1 MEKIKIITDSA
12 SDISVEQE
20 KNLNIG
26 MLPFKIAMG
35 DKSYVS
41 RIDIDN
47 EGFYR
52 LLEEF
57 DGIPA
62 TSQITPFEF
71 EELYNKYYED
81 GYTDIV
87 LILINSEG
95 SATYGNSVMA
105 RNQFYD
111 EHPELKDT
119 FRIHTFDGKSYNAGY
134 GWAVLGAAKMVQEGK
149 TMEEITPYIEEQLS
163 KKKIYFGMYSLKYA
177 AKSGRIPSAAA
188 FVGEAIG
195 LKPIMMLWDHE
206 IVTANKVRGE
216 KKLMT
221 AIVNMVAEDIE
232 DSAPYGVIYG
242 NDKSVADE
250 LAEKLTEKLGYPP
263 EQYYQIGAAVASNAG
278 PKVVG
283 AVFDS
288 KDRTKK

>member
-12 SDISVEQE
+12 SDISAEQE
-20 KNLNIG
+20 RKLEIE

-35 DKSYVS
+35 NETYVS
-41 RIDIDN
+41 RVDIDN
-47 EGFYR
+47 EEFYR
-52 LLEEF
+52 LMEEF
-57 DGIPA
+57 EGIPA

-71 EELYNKYYED
+71 EELYNKYYNA

-87 LILINSEG
+87 LILINSSG
-95 SATYGNSVMA
+95 SATYGNAVMA

-134 GWAVLGAAKMVQEGK
+134 GWIVLGAAEMVQEGK
-149 TMEEITPYIEEQLS
+149 AMEEIISYIEEQLS

-195 LKPIMMLWDHE
+195 LKPVMMIWDHE

-232 DSAPYGVIYG
+232 VNAPYGVIYG
-242 NDKSVADE
+242 NDKAVADE
-250 LAEKLTEKLGYPP
+250 LAEKLTEKLGYEP
-263 EQYYQIGAAVASNAG
+263 EQYFQIGAEVAANAG

-288 KDRTKK
+288 KNRA

>member
-12 SDISVEQE
+12 SDISAEQE
-20 KNLNIG
+20 RKLEIE

-35 DKSYVS
+35 NETYVS
-41 RIDIDN
+41 RVDIDN
-47 EGFYR
+47 EEFYR
-52 LLEEF
+52 LMEEF
-57 DGIPA
+57 EGIPA

-71 EELYNKYYED
+71 EELYNKYYNA

-87 LILINSEG
+87 LILINSSG
-95 SATYGNSVMA
+95 SATYGNAVMA

-134 GWAVLGAAKMVQEGK
+134 GWIVLGAAEMVQEGK
-149 TMEEITPYIEEQLS
+149 AMEEIISYIEEQLS

-195 LKPIMMLWDHE
+195 LKPVMMIWDHE

-232 DSAPYGVIYG
+232 VNAPYGVIYG
-242 NDKSVADE
+242 NDKAVADE
-250 LAEKLTEKLGYPP
+250 LAEKLTEKLGYEP
-263 EQYYQIGAAVASNAG
+263 EQYFQIGAEVATNAG

-288 KDRTKK
+288 KNRA